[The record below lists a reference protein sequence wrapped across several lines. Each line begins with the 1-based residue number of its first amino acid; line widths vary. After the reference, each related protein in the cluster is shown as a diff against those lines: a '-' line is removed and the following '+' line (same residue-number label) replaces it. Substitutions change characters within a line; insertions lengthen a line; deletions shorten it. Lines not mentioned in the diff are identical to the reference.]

1 MLEGFETS
9 LHHISGHPF
18 ASTFLKGSCRE
29 MSVFLYEEML
39 SVGLTLALIAS
50 LLLCQLTTQNADF
63 AAVPARFWSNT
74 FFTHQL
80 LQFFLNPG
88 LQENLHSLDEVARLP
103 KLWLI
108 LVLIQPEWQ
117 VRLLW
122 KISLDCR

>member
-1 MLEGFETS
+1 
-9 LHHISGHPF
+9 
-18 ASTFLKGSCRE
+18 

-80 LQFFLNPG
+80 LQFFLSPG
-88 LQENLHSLDEVARLP
+88 LQEKN
-103 KLWLI
+103 
-108 LVLIQPEWQ
+108 
-117 VRLLW
+117 LLW
-122 KISLDCR
+122 IPWMKLLVCLNCG